1 MVLSE
6 LHLTNIR
13 TYPKARLVL
22 SPYITVIVGH
32 NAIGKTNLLEA
43 MYALATG
50 KSFRAKRDNEI
61 LRWDEEVGRIKGLT
75 GEDEVEIVVTAGNVG
90 GRRTALKK
98 YLVNG
103 VPRRMYDALGR
114 VRAVLFWPEDLE
126 LITDSPSIR
135 RNYLNAVLV
144 QVDREYRRT
153 LLSYERGV
161 RQRNKLLERINEGL
175 ASRSQLI
182 FWNQLLIKAGGY
194 LTDARAAFIDY
205 VNQFPSSDFDFHI
218 IYDKSVISESRLEQ
232 YADAEIGAKVTLVG
246 PHRDDLIF
254 QKQRNYDNDFKRKDS
269 TEAVWVDLA
278 SFGSR
283 GEQRLAVLWLKLTEL
298 SFIQERLGD
307 RPILLLDDIF
317 SELDE
322 VHQQLVLDV
331 VKHQQTV
338 ITSAHPET
346 VEMIRRIPDT
356 KVDVLH
362 LPLEHPDRSDTI

>member
-1 MVLSE
+1 
-6 LHLTNIR
+6 
-13 TYPKARLVL
+13 
-22 SPYITVIVGH
+22 VIVGH

-61 LRWDEEVGRIKGLT
+61 IRWDEEVGRIKGLT
-75 GEDEVEIVVTAGNVG
+75 GEDEVEIVLTAGNVG
-90 GRRTALKK
+90 GRKTALKK

-182 FWNQLLIKAGGY
+182 FWNQLLIKAGGFIMDGRDYAEDYDLWLRLGKQGIMHNIDKPMVKY
-194 LTDARAAFIDY
+194 L
-205 VNQFPSSDFDFHI
+205 VKSSNGLSYKLKFWL
-218 IYDKSVISESRLEQ
+218 KQR
-232 YADAEIGAKVTLVG
+232 
-246 PHRDDLIF
+246 DLI
-254 QKQRNYDNDFKRKDS
+254 QVHKRDYPNFL
-269 TEAVWVDLA
+269 LA
-278 SFGSR
+278 
-283 GEQRLAVLWLKLTEL
+283 
-298 SFIQERLGD
+298 D
-307 RPILLLDDIF
+307 LLLTLRILYARVRQIF
-317 SELDE
+317 
-322 VHQQLVLDV
+322 
-331 VKHQQTV
+331 
-338 ITSAHPET
+338 
-346 VEMIRRIPDT
+346 
-356 KVDVLH
+356 
-362 LPLEHPDRSDTI
+362 